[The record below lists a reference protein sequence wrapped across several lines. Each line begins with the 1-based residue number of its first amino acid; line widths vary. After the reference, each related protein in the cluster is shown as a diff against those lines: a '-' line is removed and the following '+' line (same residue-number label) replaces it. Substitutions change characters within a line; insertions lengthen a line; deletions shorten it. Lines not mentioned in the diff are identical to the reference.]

1 MFLSMFAMIVYMGC
15 KSFAN
20 RKTNDDDFERLQQEN
35 GEEIEFTVNE
45 V

>member
-1 MFLSMFAMIVYMGC
+1 MFAMIVYMGC
-15 KSFAN
+15 KSFVIK
-20 RKTNDDDFERLQQEN
+20 KTNDDDFERLQQEN